1 MNSEEN
7 SEFFSDT
14 ETQNDVQDDVKNT
27 AGSSARSES
36 SQADESLSLNSDK
49 DSDVEKNVIES
60 ANFQK
65 ERFPYKAQIEVFG
78 KLGMS
83 QADDIIYNQL
93 LKVYRWLDNIL
104 QKRSNQ
110 PIFSKDIRNACIT
123 IEQALHEIDRLEKFN
138 RKITEERDS
147 FKDRFQNT
155 EREYSH
161 QLKNCRI
168 EINQISQQV
177 TELKHQK
184 EAAEHKLEELE
195 ASRNKLL
202 AETAS
207 LKRDTGTHYNATSDR
222 PHHHILTGEYKTLKE
237 QHLDPLATRLF
248 NVMLTTNPEFKQQR
262 KEKTNDIKAIISA
275 TVLIN
280 GQAIMRG
287 ESIGSEQL
295 PPEILNEMQSLLR
308 QKLQL
313 DDISPDTTELLT
325 KAVNSARGKVEYPQP
340 GNWQE
345 KDYVKAGEELINSLD
360 TELDTSLTPELKT
373 EAQEA
378 IKNALQFLERAAL
391 AEPPAKFSLEKE
403 GVPFR
408 SDYHEAAK
416 GWDDEGTV
424 IKTIY
429 PVYLVNG
436 EAKVKAVVLTEPST
450 ENNFDSSSLMT
461 VENTSSTTE
470 MQSTST
476 TDEKEKIRLDAKRES
491 LEKSVQNK
499 WFKSQHILEKSLE
512 NEIIEKL
519 SKIDRV
525 EIIEQLENELH
536 EQPLVYRFKEKL
548 DNLVS

>member
-1 MNSEEN
+1 MESQEKSKSTEATNQASEL
-7 SEFFSDT
+7 SDT
-14 ETQNDVQDDVKNT
+14 AN
-27 AGSSARSES
+27 
-36 SQADESLSLNSDK
+36 NS
-49 DSDVEKNVIES
+49 
-60 ANFQK
+60 
-65 ERFPYKAQIEVFG
+65 
-78 KLGMS
+78 
-83 QADDIIYNQL
+83 
-93 LKVYRWLDNIL
+93 
-104 QKRSNQ
+104 
-110 PIFSKDIRNACIT
+110 
-123 IEQALHEIDRLEKFN
+123 EQALATQRADNTVEKFGEKSELFLKGEIVISERRDISQAN
-138 RKITEERDS
+138 PSIDKNLGLVVDWLSRIYWGERDVS
-147 FKDRFQNT
+147 QENIKLAWQRTNKAWDFIKQLLAEKKNDDFQLQSANQKVRNLENQNWQIT
-155 EREYSH
+155 NDLETIKQEKETLERN
-161 QLKNCRI
+161 L
-168 EINQISQQV
+168 
-177 TELKHQK
+177 
-184 EAAEHKLEELE
+184 AELE

-207 LKRDTGTHYNATSDR
+207 LKRNTGTDYDATSDR

-237 QHLDPLATRLF
+237 QHLDPLANRLF
-248 NVMLTTNPEFKQQR
+248 NVMLTTNPELKQQR

-275 TVLIN
+275 TVLMN
-280 GQAIMRG
+280 GQAIMQG
-287 ESIGSEQL
+287 ESIGSAQL

-313 DDISPDTTELLT
+313 DDISPDTTELLK

-408 SDYHEAAK
+408 SDHHEAAK

-424 IKTIY
+424 IKIIY

-461 VENTSSTTE
+461 VENTPDST
-470 MQSTST
+470 
-476 TDEKEKIRLDAKRES
+476 
-491 LEKSVQNK
+491 
-499 WFKSQHILEKSLE
+499 W
-512 NEIIEKL
+512 
-519 SKIDRV
+519 
-525 EIIEQLENELH
+525 
-536 EQPLVYRFKEKL
+536 
-548 DNLVS
+548 